1 MTTASELVAGIR
13 DLVML
18 PESYLRIQSLQR
30 DPSSGIED
38 FARVVQ
44 GDPALAARVL
54 RVANSA
60 FFGVSRKVETI
71 TLAIS
76 LMGISRLHDLVLST
90 AVIGSFGKLSL
101 AGVNQAVHW
110 RRSIHVGILSRMLAE
125 ESGIFDSERLFV
137 GGLLH
142 DIGHLVMGVRAPQ
155 ELASAL
161 EHSRAQSIPLASA
174 ERERLGFHYG
184 EVGAALMKGWSF
196 PDSLQEICQFHVN
209 PQRAQKFPRE
219 CSLVHVAQHFV
230 HAADPDPGS
239 LPVVP
244 ALAPVAL
251 ELANLDA
258 GSAQRVATASYEHLI
273 EAVDLLMPRR
283 AA

>member
-18 PESYLRIQSLQR
+18 PESYLRIQSLLR
-30 DPSSGIED
+30 DPSSGVEE

-76 LMGISRLHDLVLST
+76 LMGMSRLHDLVLST
-90 AVIGSFGKLSL
+90 AVIGSFGTLPI
-101 AGVNQAVHW
+101 AGINQAVHW
-110 RRSIHVGILSRMLAE
+110 RRSIHVGILARMLADE
-125 ESGIFDSERLFV
+125 CGIVDSERLFV
-137 GGLLH
+137 SGLLH
-142 DIGHLVMGVRAPQ
+142 DIGHLVMGARSPQ

-161 EHSRAQSIPLASA
+161 EHSRARSIPLASA
-174 ERERLGFHYG
+174 ERELLGFHYG
-184 EVGAALMKGWSF
+184 DVGASLMKSWSF

-230 HAADPDPGS
+230 HATDPDPES
-239 LPVVP
+239 LPFVAP
-244 ALAPVAL
+244 LAPVAL
-251 ELANLDA
+251 ELASVEA
-258 GSAQRVATASYEHLI
+258 GTAQRVATESFEHLI
-273 EAVDLLMPRR
+273 EAVDLLMQKR